1 MAMTPLDVGK
11 EQIKFTRSILHIL
24 SLTSLLSGLLIWSIF
39 PFTFQGKSASKI
51 TMRYIGIV
59 APLGLG
65 ILSLACGIKL
75 IKNQHLYKAIEIA
88 EADSFRHWVAV
99 NQGYSEQSYEA
110 LAENTSENFPGELTG
125 NLPAS
130 GISEPEMAEVPISGD
145 FPDSTSGSGNVNLDI
160 SPEILRE
167 ISAGKSDS
175 WIIQNILNCRGRNYA
190 KGKEELEKIK
200 RILIQ
205 EQED

>member
-1 MAMTPLDVGK
+1 MAIIPLDSSK
-11 EQIKFTRSILHIL
+11 EQIKFSRTLLHIL
-24 SLTSLLSGLLIWSIF
+24 ALTSLLSGLLIWSIS
-39 PFTFQGKSASKI
+39 PFVFTGKTTSKI
-51 TMRYIGIV
+51 TLRYIGIV

-110 LAENTSENFPGELTG
+110 LAENISENFPGELTG

-130 GISEPEMAEVPISGD
+130 GISEPEMVEVPISGSEI
-145 FPDSTSGSGNVNLDI
+145 PVSTSGSGNVNLDI
-160 SPEILRE
+160 SPEVLRE

-190 KGKEELEKIK
+190 KGKEELERIKKI
-200 RILIQ
+200 L
-205 EQED
+205 EE